1 MYTIVQSYANEKST
15 WRNWEFEIIRKLE
28 EDKRKEMEE
37 IIEEEPA
44 VQDDVQDDVVN
55 KYHYQHFIMISSL
68 IIIEVQR
75 VKLTFKSWK

>member
-15 WRNWEFEIIRKLE
+15 WRNGEFESIRKLE

-44 VQDDVQDDVVN
+44 VQDDVQDDMVD
-55 KYHYQHFIMISSL
+55 KYHY
-68 IIIEVQR
+68 
-75 VKLTFKSWK
+75 